1 MAKFLITLGYQMKCL
16 DMFPNGPRRQ
26 CRDRKNRRFS
36 TWDHLHKT
44 FDFSRT
50 TRATEKFVYFYFFE
64 VKIFYVRGL
73 VSTGAVGASA
83 PMIFQVVGASKTNFC
98 GF

>member
-1 MAKFLITLGYQMKCL
+1 MYAMIITFINDGRKWQNYILIREVL
-16 DMFPNGPRRQ
+16 N
-26 CRDRKNRRFS
+26 
-36 TWDHLHKT
+36 
-44 FDFSRT
+44 
-50 TRATEKFVYFYFFE
+50 FVYFYFFV

-83 PMIFQVVGASKTNFC
+83 PMIFQVVGASKNNFC

>member
-1 MAKFLITLGYQMKCL
+1 MYFIIVMFINNGRKRQNYILIREVLNY
-16 DMFPNGPRRQ
+16 
-26 CRDRKNRRFS
+26 
-36 TWDHLHKT
+36 
-44 FDFSRT
+44 
-50 TRATEKFVYFYFFE
+50 VYFYFFV